1 MQTFETPGAV
11 LVSVEC
17 ASGDVVVDTHDA
29 PSTEVNVR
37 ALRDDAATREAVENT
52 RVELLERGDGYEV
65 AIAVP
70 KRSGSF
76 LGRDPKIRIE
86 VRAPHGSDLSFSTA
100 SADVSGRGRLGS
112 VRGKTASG
120 DVTVSDVAEVKVES
134 ASGDLRVADVSGSA
148 SLKTASGDIKA
159 GRVGGL
165 LDATAVSGDVR
176 VDSAE
181 SGGSASAVSGD
192 IDLTAVSEG
201 EVNVRTVSGDVTV
214 GVREGARVHV
224 DVTTVTGDLKSDV
237 PLDEVP
243 GEGASGP
250 LVDVRGRTVSGDLRI
265 RRAAPARGLNRTV

>member
-29 PSTEVNVR
+29 ATTEVEVR

-52 RVELLERGDGYEV
+52 RVELIQRGDGAEV
-65 AIAVP
+65 SIVVP
-70 KRSGSF
+70 KRTGSF

-86 VRAPHGSDLSFSTA
+86 VRAPHGSDLSFTTA
-100 SADVSGRGRLGS
+100 SADVAARGRLGS

-120 DVTVSDVAEVKVES
+120 DVSVPDVAELRVES
-134 ASGDLRVADVSGSA
+134 ASGDLRVGDVSGDA

-159 GRVGGL
+159 GRIGGR
-165 LDATAVSGDVR
+165 LDASAVSGDVR

-201 EVNVRTVSGDVTV
+201 EVSVRTVSGDVTV

-243 GEGASGP
+243 AEGASGP

-265 RRAAPARGLNRTV
+265 RRAAPISTNRMA